1 MFLKHLIP
9 LHRTTI
15 QIYILSYKNQRNI
28 EKKRRNIAPVL
39 RQMNIGDVEVFDVE
53 QATSVRVTIS
63 RLQIE
68 KRREKV
74 MFATK
79 VVGNTIQVT
88 RK

>member
-1 MFLKHLIP
+1 MK
-9 LHRTTI
+9 
-15 QIYILSYKNQRNI
+15 
-28 EKKRRNIAPVL
+28 KKRRNIAPVL

-74 MFATK
+74 MFATR

>member
-1 MFLKHLIP
+1 M
-9 LHRTTI
+9 
-15 QIYILSYKNQRNI
+15 
-28 EKKRRNIAPVL
+28 KKERRNIAPVL

>member
-1 MFLKHLIP
+1 MK
-9 LHRTTI
+9 
-15 QIYILSYKNQRNI
+15 
-28 EKKRRNIAPVL
+28 KKRRKIAPVL

>member
-1 MFLKHLIP
+1 MK
-9 LHRTTI
+9 
-15 QIYILSYKNQRNI
+15 
-28 EKKRRNIAPVL
+28 KKRRNIAPEL

-74 MFATK
+74 MFATR

>member
-1 MFLKHLIP
+1 MK
-9 LHRTTI
+9 
-15 QIYILSYKNQRNI
+15 
-28 EKKRRNIAPVL
+28 KKRRNIAPVL

-53 QATSVRVTIS
+53 QALSVRVTIS

>member
-1 MFLKHLIP
+1 MK
-9 LHRTTI
+9 
-15 QIYILSYKNQRNI
+15 
-28 EKKRRNIAPVL
+28 KKRRNIAPVL
-39 RQMNIGDVEVFDVE
+39 RQMNIGDVDVFDVE
-53 QATSVRVTIS
+53 QATSGRVTIS

>member
-1 MFLKHLIP
+1 MA
-9 LHRTTI
+9 
-15 QIYILSYKNQRNI
+15 
-28 EKKRRNIAPVL
+28 KKRRNIAPVL
-39 RQMNIGDVEVFDVE
+39 RKMSIGDVEVFDVE
-53 QATSVRVTIS
+53 QAISVRVTIS

>member
-1 MFLKHLIP
+1 MK
-9 LHRTTI
+9 
-15 QIYILSYKNQRNI
+15 
-28 EKKRRNIAPVL
+28 KKRRNIAPVL
-39 RQMNIGDVEVFDVE
+39 RQMSIGDVEVFDVE

>member
-1 MFLKHLIP
+1 MA
-9 LHRTTI
+9 
-15 QIYILSYKNQRNI
+15 
-28 EKKRRNIAPVL
+28 KKRRNIAPVL

>member
-1 MFLKHLIP
+1 MK
-9 LHRTTI
+9 
-15 QIYILSYKNQRNI
+15 
-28 EKKRRNIAPVL
+28 KKRRNIAPVL

-53 QATSVRVTIS
+53 QTTSVRVTIS

>member
-1 MFLKHLIP
+1 MK
-9 LHRTTI
+9 
-15 QIYILSYKNQRNI
+15 
-28 EKKRRNIAPVL
+28 KKRRNIAPVL
-39 RQMNIGDVEVFDVE
+39 RKMNIGDVEVFCVE

>member
-1 MFLKHLIP
+1 MA
-9 LHRTTI
+9 
-15 QIYILSYKNQRNI
+15 
-28 EKKRRNIAPVL
+28 KKRRNIAPVL

-53 QATSVRVTIS
+53 QVTSVRVTIS

>member
-1 MFLKHLIP
+1 MK
-9 LHRTTI
+9 
-15 QIYILSYKNQRNI
+15 
-28 EKKRRNIAPVL
+28 KKRRNIAPVL
-39 RQMNIGDVEVFDVE
+39 RQMNVGDVEVFDVE

-79 VVGNTIQVT
+79 VVGNTIKVT

>member
-1 MFLKHLIP
+1 MK
-9 LHRTTI
+9 
-15 QIYILSYKNQRNI
+15 
-28 EKKRRNIAPVL
+28 KKRRNIAPVL

-79 VVGNTIQVT
+79 VVGNKIQVT

>member
-1 MFLKHLIP
+1 MK
-9 LHRTTI
+9 
-15 QIYILSYKNQRNI
+15 
-28 EKKRRNIAPVL
+28 KKRRKIAPVL
-39 RQMNIGDVEVFDVE
+39 RNMNIGDVEVFDVE

>member
-1 MFLKHLIP
+1 MK
-9 LHRTTI
+9 
-15 QIYILSYKNQRNI
+15 
-28 EKKRRNIAPVL
+28 KKRRNIAPVL
-39 RQMNIGDVEVFDVE
+39 RQMNVGDVEVFDVE

>member
-1 MFLKHLIP
+1 MK
-9 LHRTTI
+9 
-15 QIYILSYKNQRNI
+15 
-28 EKKRRNIAPVL
+28 KKRRNIAPVL

-79 VVGNTIQVT
+79 VVRNTIQVT

>member
-1 MFLKHLIP
+1 MK
-9 LHRTTI
+9 
-15 QIYILSYKNQRNI
+15 
-28 EKKRRNIAPVL
+28 KKRRNIAPVL

-53 QATSVRVTIS
+53 QASSVRVTIS

>member
-1 MFLKHLIP
+1 MK
-9 LHRTTI
+9 
-15 QIYILSYKNQRNI
+15 
-28 EKKRRNIAPVL
+28 KKRRIIAPVL

>member
-1 MFLKHLIP
+1 MK
-9 LHRTTI
+9 
-15 QIYILSYKNQRNI
+15 
-28 EKKRRNIAPVL
+28 KKRRNIAPVL
-39 RQMNIGDVEVFDVE
+39 RQMSIGDVEGFDVE

>member
-1 MFLKHLIP
+1 MK
-9 LHRTTI
+9 
-15 QIYILSYKNQRNI
+15 
-28 EKKRRNIAPVL
+28 KKRRNIAPAL
-39 RQMNIGDVEVFDVE
+39 RKMNVGDVEVFDVE

>member
-1 MFLKHLIP
+1 MK
-9 LHRTTI
+9 
-15 QIYILSYKNQRNI
+15 
-28 EKKRRNIAPVL
+28 KKRRNIAPVL

>member
-1 MFLKHLIP
+1 MK
-9 LHRTTI
+9 
-15 QIYILSYKNQRNI
+15 
-28 EKKRRNIAPVL
+28 KKRRNIAPVL
-39 RQMNIGDVEVFDVE
+39 RQMSIGDVEVFDVE

-74 MFATK
+74 MFATR

>member
-1 MFLKHLIP
+1 MVVSEILHTFAPTNIQTNKHI
-9 LHRTTI
+9 
-15 QIYILSYKNQRNI
+15 NQRKMK
-28 EKKRRNIAPVL
+28 KKRRNIAPVL

>member
-1 MFLKHLIP
+1 MK
-9 LHRTTI
+9 
-15 QIYILSYKNQRNI
+15 
-28 EKKRRNIAPVL
+28 KKRRNIAPVL

-53 QATSVRVTIS
+53 QATSVRETKS

>member
-1 MFLKHLIP
+1 MFLKYFIP
-9 LHRTTI
+9 LQRTNKHT
-15 QIYILSYKNQRNI
+15 YIFSYKNQRKMK
-28 EKKRRNIAPVL
+28 KKRRNIAPVL
-39 RQMNIGDVEVFDVE
+39 RKMNIGDVEVFDVE

>member
-1 MFLKHLIP
+1 MK
-9 LHRTTI
+9 
-15 QIYILSYKNQRNI
+15 
-28 EKKRRNIAPVL
+28 KKRRNIAPVL
-39 RQMNIGDVEVFDVE
+39 RNMNIGDVEVFDVE

>member
-1 MFLKHLIP
+1 MA
-9 LHRTTI
+9 
-15 QIYILSYKNQRNI
+15 
-28 EKKRRNIAPVL
+28 KKRRNIAPVL
-39 RQMNIGDVEVFDVE
+39 RQMSIGDVEVFDVE

>member
-1 MFLKHLIP
+1 MK
-9 LHRTTI
+9 
-15 QIYILSYKNQRNI
+15 
-28 EKKRRNIAPVL
+28 KKRRNIAPVL

-53 QATSVRVTIS
+53 QAASVRVTIS